1 MYGSKP
7 DVEAELTFLR
17 TEEGGRRGFAQ
28 SGYRPQFFYDGE
40 DHDAVQEF
48 VDRGRVYPGD
58 TVTVRLHLL
67 HPELLYRRLRV
78 GDGFKIRE
86 GERVVAHGR
95 VTRILNLMENAETYR
110 R

>member
-17 TEEGGRRGFAQ
+17 TQEGGRQGFAQ
-28 SGYRPQFFYDGE
+28 SSYRPQFYYDGE

-48 VDRGRVYPGD
+48 VNMERVYPGD
-58 TVTVRLHLL
+58 TVTARLRLL
-67 HPELLYRRLRV
+67 HPELLYHLLRV
-78 GDGFKIRE
+78 GDNFKIRE

-95 VTRILNLMENAETYR
+95 ISRILNLEENAETYSR
-110 R
+110 